1 MKKWV
6 LFSVVGSVVLSGCF
20 RSRSLAKQEME
31 EALYLDSAMYAAD
44 SAYIEMDEDYDYTPR
59 LVIGITVDQM
69 RYDYLT
75 RFESDFMKQPGGFE
89 RLMHEGVSMEN
100 THYNYVPTYTGPG
113 HASIFTGT
121 TPAYHGI
128 IANDWYD
135 KKRNA
140 LQYCAKDTNVVGVG
154 TSSDAGKMSPVF
166 LRTTTLGDEI
176 KLANSQS
183 KVIGISLK
191 DRGAILPAGRSADA
205 AYWYIGGQ
213 EDSWATSSWY
223 GMQELPQWVKDFNA
237 KERGKY
243 YLSQTWEPM
252 YADSIY
258 NESLPDNNPYELPF
272 KGTIRPVFPYNLAEL
287 AKTNGQFDLMKA
299 NPYGNTMTKE
309 FAIAAIEGEGLGM
322 DDNLDMLCMSF
333 SATDYVGHQFGPHS
347 KEAQDTYLRLNA
359 DLDEFIN
366 YLDSTI
372 GRNHYLIFL
381 SADHGAA
388 NNPSMM
394 LDRKMAAGYF
404 VSDKLEEMI
413 ENKLIAKYGA
423 GDWVINESNQ
433 NIFLNRGLV
442 EQKKL
447 TLKTIQQEV
456 ALWTLEMEGVHA
468 AFTHA
473 ELSYAIEREGL
484 SEKIQMGFDQKQSGD
499 VIYMLKSGWLEYAKQ
514 GTTHGSGYDYDTHV
528 PFILFGNW
536 INFYPWPTQDNA
548 NITDIA
554 ATVASMLKINR
565 PSGCIGKSVFFQE

>member
-6 LFSVVGSVVLSGCF
+6 SLPAICAVMFSSCYNKSHLSKVDHGAWEVESGVVDTVMAQV
-20 RSRSLAKQEME
+20 AET
-31 EALYLDSAMYAAD
+31 
-44 SAYIEMDEDYDYTPR
+44 EDWDYTPR

-75 RFESDFMKQPGGFE
+75 RFDVDFLNEPGGFQ
-89 RLMHEGVSMEN
+89 RMIHEGVSIEN
-100 THYNYVPTYTGPG
+100 LHYNYVPTYTGPG

-128 IANDWYD
+128 IANDWFD

-154 TSSDAGKMSPVF
+154 TNSEAGKMSPVF
-166 LRTTTLGDEI
+166 LKTTTLGDEI
-176 KLANSQS
+176 KLANPNS

-213 EDSWATSSWY
+213 EDTWATSSWY
-223 GMQELPQWVKDFNA
+223 GMSELPQWVKDFNA
-237 KERGKY
+237 KESGKT
-243 YLSQTWEPM
+243 YLTKTWEPLF
-252 YADSIY
+252 ADSIY

-272 KGTIRPVFPYNLAEL
+272 KGTIRPVFPYNLSEI
-287 AKTNGQFDLMKA
+287 AKLNGQYDLMKA
-299 NPYGNTMTKE
+299 TPFGNTMTKD
-309 FAIAAIEGEGLGM
+309 FAIAAIEGEKLGQ
-322 DDNLDMLCMSF
+322 DNALDMLCLSF

-359 DLDEFIN
+359 DLNDFIN

-388 NNPSMM
+388 NNPAMM
-394 LDRKMAAGYF
+394 MERKMAAGYF

-433 NIFLNRGLV
+433 NIFLNRVLI

-447 TLKTIQQEV
+447 SLKNIQQEV
-456 ALWTLEMEGVHA
+456 AMWTLEMEGVHT

-473 ELSYAIEREGL
+473 ELSYAIEREAL
-484 SEKIQMGFDQKQSGD
+484 SEKVQLGFDQAQSGD
-499 VIYMLKSGWLEYAKQ
+499 VIYMLKSGWIEYGKQ

-528 PFILFGNW
+528 PFLMLGNW
-536 INFYPWPTQDNA
+536 IGVYPYPTTAKAD
-548 NITDIA
+548 ITDIA
-554 ATVASMLKINR
+554 ATISSILQINR
-565 PSGCIGKSVFFQE
+565 PSGCIGKTVFTQE

>member
-6 LFSVVGSVVLSGCF
+6 LLAALSAVYFTSCYNK
-20 RSRSLAKQEME
+20 SRLAQVELPVME
-31 EALYLDSAMYAAD
+31 YEPHTYDSAFVFAD
-44 SAYIEMDEDYDYTPR
+44 HDYDYTPR

-69 RYDYLT
+69 RYEYLT
-75 RFESDFMKQPGGFE
+75 RFDSDLYLEEGGFQ
-89 RLMHEGVSMEN
+89 RLMHEGVSIEN
-100 THYNYVPTYTGPG
+100 LHFNYVPTYTGPG

-154 TSSDAGKMSPVF
+154 TNSEAGKMSPVF
-166 LRTTTLGDEI
+166 LKTTTLGDEI
-176 KLANSQS
+176 KLANPNS

-205 AYWYIGGQ
+205 AYWYVGGQ
-213 EDSWATSSWY
+213 EDTWATSSWY
-223 GMQELPQWVKDFNA
+223 GMKELPMWVRDFNG
-237 KERGKY
+237 KERGKH
-243 YLSQTWEPM
+243 YLAQTWSPL

-287 AKTNGQFDLMKA
+287 AKLNGQYDLIKA
-299 NPYGNTMTKE
+299 NPFGNTMTKE
-309 FAIAAIEGEGLGM
+309 FAIAAIEGEKLGQ
-322 DDNLDMLCMSF
+322 DNDLDMLCLSF

-347 KEAQDTYLRLNA
+347 KESQDTYLRLNA
-359 DLDEFIN
+359 DLNDFIN

-394 LDRKMAAGYF
+394 MDEKMAAGYF
-404 VSDKLEEMI
+404 VSDKLEEMV
-413 ENKLIAKYGA
+413 ENKLIAKYGS
-423 GDWVINESNQ
+423 GDWVINESNH
-433 NIFLNRGLV
+433 NIFLNCILI

-447 TLKTIQQEV
+447 SLKSIQEEV
-456 ALWTLEMEGVHA
+456 AMWTLEMEGVHT

-473 ELSYAIEREGL
+473 ELSCAIEREGL
-484 SEKIQMGFDQKQSGD
+484 SERVQLGFDQAQSGD
-499 VIYMLKSGWLEYAKQ
+499 VIYMLKSGWIEYGKQ

-528 PFILFGNW
+528 PFIMFGNW
-536 INFYPWPTQDNA
+536 VGVYPFPTVAKAD
-548 NITDIA
+548 ITDIA
-554 ATVASMLKINR
+554 ATISSILKINR
-565 PSGCIGKSVFFQE
+565 PSGCIGKTVFTQE